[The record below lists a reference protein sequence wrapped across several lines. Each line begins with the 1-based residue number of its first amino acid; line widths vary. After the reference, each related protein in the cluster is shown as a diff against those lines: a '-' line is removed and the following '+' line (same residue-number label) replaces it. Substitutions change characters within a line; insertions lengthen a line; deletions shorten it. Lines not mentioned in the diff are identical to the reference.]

1 MEVKDVRR
9 CPSPA
14 RPGSLAHGR
23 HRHRRRGRAGLV
35 AAVLAVVAAFGVCT
49 SVAQAVLQEA
59 PAGTKHTGGNQ
70 GSGSGNPD
78 TDTSPPAKG
87 GTPATNDTLP
97 AGCAAYTW
105 KTPPRIVVH
114 QAEFASGG
122 GGLPDAVRMNNAI
135 GQVVQQF
142 NETGGTTAA
151 VSRVETSSEP
161 FKYQKWFGDTTPTI
175 HVGFATGAQF
185 ATYDDGNDNNDDNG
199 ERANAITSRS
209 PFRGSDCT
217 YREIHIVVRDMASE
231 TWNFGTPFTT

>member
-1 MEVKDVRR
+1 M
-9 CPSPA
+9 
-14 RPGSLAHGR
+14 
-23 HRHRRRGRAGLV
+23 
-35 AAVLAVVAAFGVCT
+35 
-49 SVAQAVLQEA
+49 
-59 PAGTKHTGGNQ
+59 
-70 GSGSGNPD
+70 
-78 TDTSPPAKG
+78 
-87 GTPATNDTLP
+87 
-97 AGCAAYTW
+97 
-105 KTPPRIVVH
+105 
-114 QAEFASGG
+114 
-122 GGLPDAVRMNNAI
+122 PDAVRMNNAI

-199 ERANAITSRS
+199 ERANAITSGS